1 MTPDTLHLA
10 NCFEFFKT
18 LDDNEVDYIFTS
30 PPYNRK
36 RNDKYDLFND
46 NSSDY
51 YETLHTL
58 FLESLRVAR
67 KTAFINIMRS
77 YYNSVEVCQII
88 GEFAASISEIF
99 IWHKKN
105 PLPTGGGAIN
115 NAYEF
120 VIAIGERP
128 KSNNTYTKN
137 HLTTSVARPIGGHR
151 PVMKTEVAEFFIENF
166 TQQGELIYD
175 PFMGTGTTAL
185 VCKKLGRRY
194 LGTEIIPEYHAVSI
208 DRVHQVQQALFR

>member
-10 NCFEFFKT
+10 DCFEFFET
-18 LDDNEVDYIFTS
+18 LEDNAVDYIFTS

-46 NSSDY
+46 QAEDY
-51 YETLHTL
+51 YKTLHSL
-58 FLESLRVAR
+58 FSESLRVAR

-77 YYNSVEVCQII
+77 YYNSTEVCQII
-88 GEFAASISEIF
+88 GAFAESITEIF

-105 PLPTGGGAIN
+105 PLPTGGSAIN

-120 VIAIGERP
+120 IIAIGERP
-128 KSNNTYTKN
+128 KSNKTYTKN

-151 PVMKTEVAEFFIENF
+151 AVMKTEVAEFFIENF
-166 TQQGELIYD
+166 T
-175 PFMGTGTTAL
+175 
-185 VCKKLGRRY
+185 
-194 LGTEIIPEYHAVSI
+194 
-208 DRVHQVQQALFR
+208 